1 MNRKYTLLLAVWL
14 LAVALLISDITGI
27 DRWFQ
32 DFFYNSATNSW
43 LVPRSEPLPRVL
55 FYHAPKIL
63 LITLASWLLLS
74 LVFPAECSA
83 RRFLSR
89 RSPRELIY
97 LLVCLGLFPAMI
109 GQLKSTTGLHSPY
122 ELTRYGG
129 QHAYRTNLSDRPSDP
144 AKLGRSFPAGH
155 ASGGFALLGLWF
167 VARNRREQINALLL
181 GLAAGWAMGL
191 YQTFNGAHF
200 LSHTVVTMILAWIF
214 TLGFALAFRLP
225 VLARVP
231 KQKSE
236 PALALQLKWNP

>member
-1 MNRKYTLLLAVWL
+1 MNRKYILFLAVWL
-14 LAVALLISDITGI
+14 LAVTLLISDITDL

-32 DFFYNSATNSW
+32 DFLYSTATNSW
-43 LVPRSEPLPRVL
+43 LLPRSEQLPRLL

-63 LITLASWLLLS
+63 LIAFGGWLVLS
-74 LVFPAECSA
+74 LVFPTECSA

-109 GQLKSTTGLHSPY
+109 GQLKNMTGLHSPY

-129 QHAYRTNLSDRPSDP
+129 QHTYRTNLSDRPNDP

-181 GLAAGWAMGL
+181 GLSAGWAMGL

-200 LSHTVVTMILAWIF
+200 LSHTIVTMLLAWIF
-214 TLGFALAFRLP
+214 TLGFAMVFRLP
-225 VLARVP
+225 ELARVP
-231 KQKSE
+231 KQKGE
-236 PALALQLKWNP
+236 PMLALQLN